1 MLSPDQSFELLKERI
16 IKYNPQA
23 DLSIVEKAYSL
34 SVVAHQGQQR
44 ISGEPYV
51 THPLAVANILAEME
65 LDCGSIAAGLLHDTV
80 EDTIYSS
87 DDIEELFGEEI
98 ALLVDGVTKLGKIP
112 YSTKEEQQIE
122 SFRKMFLAMAKDIR
136 VILIKLA
143 DRLHNMRTLK
153 SMSETKQ
160 LEKSRETMEIY
171 APLAHR
177 LGMQKIKWE
186 LEDLS
191 LRYLDPIAYH
201 EISMGIDQKRK
212 EREQYISQI
221 QELLQK
227 RLDGLDIKCNISGRA
242 KHFYSIYRKMYTNNL
257 ELDQIY
263 DLLAVRVIVNTIT
276 ECYEVLGLIHE
287 LFKPIPGRFK
297 DYIAMPKKN
306 MYQSLHTSVIG
317 PGGRPFEVQIRTW
330 DMHKVAEVGI
340 AAHWKYKEGVSGQS
354 DIDNKLEW
362 VRQLIDIHKD
372 MSDAEEFLHTFKI
385 DLFGDEVF
393 VFSPKGDVIN
403 LPVNATPIDFA
414 YAIHSAIGNKTIGA
428 KVNGKIVNLDYKL
441 INGDIVEIIT
451 SSVPRG
457 PSRDWLK
464 TVKTSQARKKI
475 NEWFKKEHREENI
488 IHGREIVEK
497 EFKRNALPMTMLKDS
512 NILEPLFK
520 KYNLS
525 TIDDLY
531 SIIGFGGLPV
541 TKIITRFKD
550 EYKKQKASVVSEAII
565 DYVKPK
571 RFGSGDTGVVVKGV
585 ENCLVKLSRCCNPV
599 PGDEIVGYVTRGR
612 GVSVHRADCIN
623 VKNLENLDVA
633 NGERFINVF
642 WDDQNSGKYISDIQI
657 IAEDKP
663 GLVVEVANIVSNMKI
678 TLLAINGRILKEG
691 LATVSITVE
700 VSDRAD
706 IDKIIRSFWN
716 ISGVT
721 SVLRT
726 KI

>member
-80 EDTIYSS
+80 EDTIYSTE
-87 DDIEELFGEEI
+87 DIEELFGEEI

-153 SMSETKQ
+153 SMSEAKQ
-160 LEKSRETMEIY
+160 LEKSRETMEVY

-212 EREQYISQI
+212 EREEYIGQI
-221 QELLQK
+221 QQLLQQ
-227 RLDGLDIKCNISGRA
+227 RLDGLDIKCSISGRA

-263 DLLAVRVIVNTIT
+263 DLLAVRVIVNTIP

-317 PGGRPFEVQIRTW
+317 PGGRPFEVQIRTTE
-330 DMHKVAEVGI
+330 MHKVAEVGI

-354 DIDNKLEW
+354 DIDSKLEW

-403 LPVNATPIDFA
+403 LPANATPIDFA

-451 SSVPRG
+451 STVPRG
-457 PSRDWLK
+457 PSR
-464 TVKTSQARKKI
+464 
-475 NEWFKKEHREENI
+475 
-488 IHGREIVEK
+488 
-497 EFKRNALPMTMLKDS
+497 
-512 NILEPLFK
+512 
-520 KYNLS
+520 
-525 TIDDLY
+525 
-531 SIIGFGGLPV
+531 
-541 TKIITRFKD
+541 
-550 EYKKQKASVVSEAII
+550 
-565 DYVKPK
+565 
-571 RFGSGDTGVVVKGV
+571 
-585 ENCLVKLSRCCNPV
+585 
-599 PGDEIVGYVTRGR
+599 
-612 GVSVHRADCIN
+612 
-623 VKNLENLDVA
+623 
-633 NGERFINVF
+633 
-642 WDDQNSGKYISDIQI
+642 
-657 IAEDKP
+657 
-663 GLVVEVANIVSNMKI
+663 
-678 TLLAINGRILKEG
+678 
-691 LATVSITVE
+691 
-700 VSDRAD
+700 
-706 IDKIIRSFWN
+706 
-716 ISGVT
+716 
-721 SVLRT
+721 
-726 KI
+726 